1 MRFRRLSQFSVRGIL
16 DAIKALQEAVESLQP
31 RKSAG
36 TLITH
41 SSSGVTVRAA
51 RQKATGGGG
60 TTSSSQPSRWQ

>member
-16 DAIKALQEAVESLQP
+16 DAIRQLQEAVESLQP

-51 RQKATGGGG
+51 RAKATSGG

>member
-16 DAIKALQEAVESLQP
+16 DAIRQLQEAVESLQP

-51 RQKATGGGG
+51 RAKAAAGG

>member
-16 DAIKALQEAVESLQP
+16 DAIRQLQEAVESLQP

-51 RQKATGGGG
+51 RAKATGGG

>member
-16 DAIKALQEAVESLQP
+16 DAIKQLQEAVESLQP

-51 RQKATGGGG
+51 RAKTTGGG